1 MEGNE
6 NGSGTDKSTTKRINS
21 GWGKKCRQIVKEEG
35 NHQKEMKE
43 KENGL
48 YMIE

>member
-1 MEGNE
+1 MEGNG